1 MKNVRVF
8 GLLLL
13 FILGGCGNDAAD
25 EPLNGEGLY
34 QKSCAGC
41 HGGDLQGASGPTV
54 KGMADK
60 YSEEE
65 LVSIIM
71 EGKGMMPGNLLSDE
85 EAKLVTDWLMEK

>member
-1 MKNVRVF
+1 MKRIWTF

-25 EPLNGEGLY
+25 EPLNSEGLY

-41 HGGDLQGASGPTV
+41 HGGDLQGASGPAL

-65 LVSIIM
+65 LLNLIM
-71 EGKGMMPGNLLSDE
+71 KGKGMMPGNLLSEE
-85 EAKLVTDWLMEK
+85 EAQLVTDWLMEK